1 MTLSASFRA
10 VAGIAVAAGLCA
22 VLLAFATTRV
32 VASEAAPQPTT
43 TAAAATK
50 ATATFAAAA
59 AASDAA
65 SATAA
70 VAAPKVAIAFPEG
83 YRRWTHVKSMIVEPG
98 HPLAGL
104 VEGTHHI
111 YANEAALRAY
121 RGKRPFADGAVIV
134 FDLLNTVR
142 GDLAV
147 TEGPRKAVIVMQK
160 DSRRFAAT
168 DGWSYQVF
176 GGPAQREPQ
185 LDASAAA
192 GCHGC
197 HTSQAGRDF
206 VFSDW
211 RE

>member
-1 MTLSASFRA
+1 MPTLNASARRLA
-10 VAGIAVAAGLCA
+10 VRSAIAASTGAA
-22 VLLAFATTRV
+22 VLAFAPP
-32 VASEAAPQPTT
+32 S
-43 TAAAATK
+43 AAA
-50 ATATFAAAA
+50 
-59 AASDAA
+59 DP
-65 SATAA
+65 
-70 VAAPKVAIAFPEG
+70 APVPYPTG
-83 YRRWTHVKSMIVEPG
+83 YRNWTHVKSLQIQSG
-98 HPLAGL
+98 HPLYDAFG
-104 VEGTHHI
+104 GIHHL
-111 YANEAALRAY
+111 YANAKAMEGY
-121 RGKRPFADGAVIV
+121 RKGRFPDGAVIV
-134 FDLLNTVR
+134 FDLLTTVR
-142 GDLAV
+142 GDLAM
-147 TEGPRKAVIVMQK
+147 TEGARKAVIVMQK

>member
-1 MTLSASFRA
+1 M
-10 VAGIAVAAGLCA
+10 
-22 VLLAFATTRV
+22 LLATRSRTTTGVAIATGLFATLLAA
-32 VASEAAPQPTT
+32 ASVLARDAAPRP
-43 TAAAATK
+43 AATAPG
-50 ATATFAAAA
+50 ATAGRVAAAA
-59 AASDAA
+59 AP
-65 SATAA
+65 
-70 VAAPKVAIAFPEG
+70 PKVAIAFPEG

-104 VEGTHHI
+104 VEGTHHV
-111 YANEAALRAY
+111 YANEMALRAF
-121 RGKRPFADGAVIV
+121 RGKRPFTDGAVIV
-134 FDLLNTVR
+134 LDLLNTVH

-147 TEGPRKAVIVMQK
+147 TEGARKAVIVMQK

-185 LDASAAA
+185 LDATAAA

-197 HTSQAGRDF
+197 HRSQAGRDF

>member
-1 MTLSASFRA
+1 M
-10 VAGIAVAAGLCA
+10 
-22 VLLAFATTRV
+22 
-32 VASEAAPQPTT
+32 
-43 TAAAATK
+43 
-50 ATATFAAAA
+50 
-59 AASDAA
+59 
-65 SATAA
+65 
-70 VAAPKVAIAFPEG
+70 AFPEG

-111 YANEAALRAY
+111 YANETALRAY

-134 FDLLNTVR
+134 FDLLTTVR
-142 GDLAV
+142 GDLAM
-147 TEGPRKAVIVMQK
+147 TEGARKAVIVMQK